1 VSKEKGQLHPD
12 LKPVSSLQAFFKES
26 MDSAMAEN
34 HVVLD
39 EQTMHYVVNLLT
51 LFSRS
56 EAFYESTPEG
66 PGLRPLAGMLA
77 DAIDAQSEAERN
89 TTLQRMGDVSLF
101 MAGFFADGL
110 RNAAVDVDYYV
121 YMGGGAYHS
130 LSIHL
135 RDTFRGRAFCEVF
148 VELAEKFQDMV
159 DILNEMRESART
171 ESDENLLRTYE
182 LWRKTGSRRAERL
195 LRQSGVYPLTFDRT
209 RYEH

>member
-1 VSKEKGQLHPD
+1 MSEITGESLPE
-12 LKPVSSLQAFFKES
+12 LEPVASLQAFFHES
-26 MDSAMAEN
+26 MDSAMAAN
-34 HVVLD
+34 KVVLD
-39 EQTMHYVVNLLT
+39 DQTTHYVVNLLT

-56 EAFYESTPEG
+56 EAFFESTTDG
-66 PGLRPLAGMLA
+66 PALRPLVGMLA
-77 DAIDAQSEAERN
+77 SVVDAQTDIERN

-110 RNAAVDVDYYV
+110 QRAVVDVDYYV

-135 RDTFRGRAFCEVF
+135 RDTFRGRAFCDVF
-148 VELAEKFQDMV
+148 VELSEKFQNMV

-171 ESDENLLRTYE
+171 MTDENLLRTYE
-182 LWRKTGSRRAERL
+182 LWRKTGSRRAARL
-195 LRQSGVYPLTFDRT
+195 LRKSGVYPLTPAQP